1 MRNYFTYND
10 QQLIDLLKAG
20 NEAAFTELYNRYWK
34 LLFSVAANKTQNLA
48 DAEEMVQD
56 VFADLWKRR
65 ETLEIKL
72 SIKSYLAAATKFQ
85 VYSFLAKKQKEQKA
99 LQGIYDENVL
109 TPEQELDF
117 KNLQINLHQNISAL
131 PEKCQ
136 LIYLL
141 KQEGLSNKEVAEAL
155 DISVK
160 TVEGQTTTA
169 LRRLR
174 TGIDYFFLIF
184 FK

>member
-1 MRNYFTYND
+1 MATGD
-10 QQLIDLLKAG
+10 EK
-20 NEAAFTELYNRYWK
+20 AFTEIYERYWK
-34 LLFSVAANKTQNLA
+34 LLFSIAFNKTGSLH

-56 VFADLWKRR
+56 IFADIWRR
-65 ETLEIKL
+65 RATIEIKVSL
-72 SIKSYLAAATKFQ
+72 KSYLAAATRFE
-85 VYSFLAKKQKEQKA
+85 VYSFLAKEKREQDMA
-99 LQGIYDENVL
+99 NGIASENVL

-117 KNLQINLHQNISAL
+117 KNLQISIQENISSL

-141 KQEGLSNKEVAEAL
+141 KQEGLSNKEVAKTL

-160 TVEGQTTTA
+160 TVENQTTTA
-169 LRRLR
+169 MRRLR
-174 TGIDYFFLIF
+174 TGIDYLFLIF